1 VSHSDALDGRC
12 SFPPRYRTARDLPTK
27 LDGCCGSRVVHKIPT
42 AGDIACTSSLQPGGD
57 SLENDELART
67 AIGSGALVLI
77 IEDYQDC
84 CDLYGTYLA
93 LMGFRVLTASDGL
106 EGIRLARETHPD
118 VILMDLNLPG
128 IDGYEATRRL
138 KNADATRDI
147 PVVALTAQN
156 LPRAEWLHRAGF
168 ESGIAKPVLPEQV
181 GDVVMRVVQQRT
193 L

>member
-1 VSHSDALDGRC
+1 MEIDE
-12 SFPPRYRTARDLPTK
+12 FARSAT
-27 LDGCCGSRVVHKIPT
+27 
-42 AGDIACTSSLQPGGD
+42 
-57 SLENDELART
+57 
-67 AIGSGALVLI
+67 GSGALVLI

-93 LMGFRVLTASDGL
+93 LMGFRVLTANDGL
-106 EGIRLARETHPD
+106 EGIRLATEAHPD

-138 KNADATRDI
+138 KSADATRDI

-156 LPRAEWLHRAGF
+156 LPRAERLHRAGF
-168 ESGIAKPVLPEQV
+168 ESGIAKPVLPERV

-193 L
+193 VS